1 MKDINFLTVLSLL
14 QFFYI
19 IYLLYTRPELGV
31 DSVDIIWSIYFY
43 SNIII
48 FTILMC
54 ADVIYTKVR

>member
-54 ADVIYTKVR
+54 ADIIYSKVK